1 MYFKSLILR
10 NAASAESIQL
20 VFKKTLGMH
29 FLFIYIKVNAYFFIN
44 IVSCY
49 SKLRSS
55 LYNDTNAVAI
65 ESESC
70 FATDLG
76 RTGVT
81 N

>member
-1 MYFKSLILR
+1 
-10 NAASAESIQL
+10 
-20 VFKKTLGMH
+20 MH

-44 IVSCY
+44 IVSYY
-49 SKLRSS
+49 SKLRCS